1 MKCACDNKNCESSIN
16 VEVPED
22 SRTVRIVTRME
33 QVMKPTST
41 IIYADIPAIDEL
53 IAELQAAK
61 VVLQKSRDTK

>member
-1 MKCACDNKNCESSIN
+1 
-16 VEVPED
+16 
-22 SRTVRIVTRME
+22 ME